1 MEVVNRKIT
10 ELKPYE
16 KNPRKNDEAVKYV
29 ANSIREFG
37 FKVPIIIDK
46 NDVIV
51 AGHTRYKAS
60 LQLGLATVPCV
71 VADDLTDE
79 QIRAFRLADNRSG
92 EIATWD
98 DELLNEELD
107 NIFNLDMGELFGF
120 VEKKKKNEKVVGDVP
135 FTNILGEEHNYI
147 VLYFDNEVDWLQ
159 AETLFELE
167 TVQCPSTRKDG
178 EIKSNMHRLGVGR
191 VLEGKKALDRI
202 MGVKDEDKR

>member
-16 KNPRKNDEAVKYV
+16 KNPRKNDETVKYV

-79 QIRAFRLADNRSG
+79 QIRAFKK
-92 EIATWD
+92 T
-98 DELLNEELD
+98 
-107 NIFNLDMGELFGF
+107 GELQF
-120 VEKKKKNEKVVGDVP
+120 
-135 FTNILGEEHNYI
+135 
-147 VLYFDNEVDWLQ
+147 YFYFFFLNS
-159 AETLFELE
+159 F
-167 TVQCPSTRKDG
+167 
-178 EIKSNMHRLGVGR
+178 
-191 VLEGKKALDRI
+191 
-202 MGVKDEDKR
+202 